1 MKITQPSVLV
11 RISCSWNEGISD
23 NELYEVMS
31 GVWRIGE
38 RCEWVEVAFAVAGGI
53 VREVYRVLSWHL
65 AGSTSYHTRPLG
77 DVCIDGRW
85 EFVGE
90 VAGEG
95 ERHRYKGMDVSG
107 WFEKGNSNPILT
119 SILGDF
125 SLKLSGSVNND

>member
-1 MKITQPSVLV
+1 MKITQPSVLIQIP
-11 RISCSWNEGISD
+11 RSWHEGISD
-23 NELYEVMS
+23 EELYEVTR

-38 RCEWVEVAFAVAGGI
+38 RRERVELAFSVAGGI
-53 VREVYRVLSWHL
+53 VREVYRVLSWHP
-65 AGSTSYHTRPLG
+65 AGSTPCHMRPLG

-95 ERHRYKGMDVSG
+95 ERHSTRAWMCQGGSRRVAVTRYG
-107 WFEKGNSNPILT
+107 T

-125 SLKLSGSVNND
+125 SFKVIG